1 MKVFEVTVTVSD
13 EKTFTVVAENEK
25 EAREKTAQIYA
36 NTDLLDFYPEDLVP
50 RIVDVCEVDD
60 LDAEDFCDGDCNHCS
75 FAPKDDIGFFRTV
88 QKKD

>member
-36 NTDLLDFYPEDLVP
+36 DTDLLDFYPEDLVP
-50 RIVDVCEVDD
+50 RITNVCELDD
-60 LDAEDFCDGDCNHCS
+60 LEDEDFCDGDCEHCPA
-75 FAPKDDIGFFRTV
+75 APKEESGFFRIV

>member
-36 NTDLLDFYPEDLVP
+36 DTDLLDFYPEDLVP
-50 RIVDVCEVDD
+50 KITNVCELDD
-60 LDAEDFCDGDCNHCS
+60 LDDEDFCDGDCEHCPA
-75 FAPKDDIGFFRTV
+75 APKEESGFFRIV